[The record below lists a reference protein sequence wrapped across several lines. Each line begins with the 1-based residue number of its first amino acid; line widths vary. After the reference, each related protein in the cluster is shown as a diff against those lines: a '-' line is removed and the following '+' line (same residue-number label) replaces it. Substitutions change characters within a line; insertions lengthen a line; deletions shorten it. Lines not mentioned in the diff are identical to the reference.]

1 MALDKGAVNRFI
13 KHAIAQAKYG
23 KPPSE
28 DEGQPSEDVR
38 VPVKVTSKMIAR
50 AEYEKEVREQG
61 SEEEEDIDLEIFDEV
76 ADEQVELSPSSG
88 GKGKQKATD
97 EMNDDVELKTG
108 QKRRRPMDP
117 FAGAVQR

>member
-1 MALDKGAVNRFI
+1 M
-13 KHAIAQAKYG
+13 
-23 KPPSE
+23 
-28 DEGQPSEDVR
+28 R

-61 SEEEEDIDLEIFDEV
+61 SEEEEEDIDLKIFDEV
-76 ADEQVELSPSSG
+76 ADEQVKSSPSSE

-117 FAGAVQR
+117 FAGAVQQ